1 MKKFTCL
8 AVACL
13 LVVTL
18 LSGCGENKDRPNP
31 KNPVTVTMW
40 HNYGGVMKDTM
51 DALIDEFNGSVGKEQ
66 GVIINVTS
74 IAAAKEQNE
83 KLTMIAAGDPGA
95 PEMPDIVTAYP
106 SMALTLQNAGLLTEL
121 DGYFTE
127 TELDAYLPQFIAEGR
142 LPDGKLYV
150 FPTAKS
156 TEVLYVNKTFFD
168 RFSAEAG
175 VTMDCFNSFE
185 GIADASVKYYEWTDG
200 QTPDVPSDGK
210 TFFTAD
216 SWFNIAQVETAQ
228 LGGTFVGETALNTDT
243 ETYNKVWNFSV
254 PPAITGGYAVPDGY
268 SSDLSKTGEIV
279 ACIGS
284 TAGILFYGDSVTYAD
299 TTTESVEYAVLPYP
313 VFEGGEKLALQ
324 RGSGMVV
331 AKSTPQKE
339 YAAALFIKW
348 FTEAERNMRFVS
360 ETGYLPVTKE
370 AFEEKMT
377 GEIGA
382 MENPVIKMLLETAV
396 KMYNEYDFI
405 VAPNQDNFAALSGA
419 YETSIKKAMRD
430 GRQSVLGGEEAN
442 AVSDDLLNKF
452 D

>member
-1 MKKFTCL
+1 
-8 AVACL
+8 
-13 LVVTL
+13 
-18 LSGCGENKDRPNP
+18 
-31 KNPVTVTMW
+31 
-40 HNYGGVMKDTM
+40 
-51 DALIDEFNGSVGKEQ
+51 
-66 GVIINVTS
+66 
-74 IAAAKEQNE
+74 
-83 KLTMIAAGDPGA
+83 
-95 PEMPDIVTAYP
+95 
-106 SMALTLQNAGLLTEL
+106 MALTLQNAGLLTEL

-168 RFSAEAG
+168 RFSAATG
-175 VTMDCFNSFE
+175 VTMDCFDSFE

-216 SWFNIAQVETAQ
+216 SWFNIAQVGTAQ
-228 LGGTFVGETALNTDT
+228 LGGTFVGEIALNTDA

-254 PPAITGGYAVPDGY
+254 PPAIAGGYAVTDGY

-313 VFEGGEKLALQ
+313 VFGGGEKLALQ

-370 AFEEKMT
+370 AFENVKLEMRNEKLDF
-377 GEIGA
+377 
-382 MENPVIKMLLETAV
+382 ENAIVEMLFEVAV
-396 KMYNEYDFI
+396 KTYNEYDFI
-405 VAPNQDNFAALSGA
+405 IAPNQDNFAALSGD
-419 YETSIKKAMRD
+419 YETTIKKAMRD
-430 GRQSVLGGEEAN
+430 GRQSVLSGEQPA
-442 AVSDDLLNKF
+442 AVSGELFSAMRN
-452 D
+452 